1 MIEKQA
7 IGDTEQN
14 EDETKAELVKLEGG
28 DAVLNAED
36 PGQLDGHGAVQ
47 PTRLYK
53 RRWMIVLL
61 FSSYSLCNSFQ
72 WIQYGIINNIFMKF
86 YSVDAFTIDWM
97 SMIYM
102 LTYIPFIFPVTWLLD
117 KKGLRVIALVATALN
132 CAGTWIKV
140 ASVKPNLFPVTFL
153 GQFCCSFA
161 QVFILGMPSRIASVW
176 FGSEEVSTACSIG
189 VFGNQAGIDSALGLA
204 TLQWNPG
211 PLGRDISSG
220 TQLDIQA
227 SQIERAELVPKTEI
241 KLYNRRWIMLFLF
254 SAVSA
259 SNAFMWLQ
267 YGIISNIFMRF
278 YNIDSFAI
286 DWLSMIYLLTYI
298 PLILPVLW
306 LLKNRGIRD
315 VVLVGSAFNC
325 IGAWIKIGSASPDL
339 FLLTLFG
346 QFMCSV
352 GTVFILGIPS
362 YLASVWFGEKEVST
376 ACSIGVVG
384 NQLGIAIGFLVPPIL
399 VPNVDDIDELAYHIS
414 VMFYITAA
422 VATFLFIL
430 VVCVFQERPK
440 LPPTQAQAT
449 ARSVPPEQYSYT
461 ASVLRLLRNRPFIL
475 LIITYGLNVGCFY
488 AVGTLL
494 NRMIIEHY
502 PGEEVNAGRIGL
514 TIVIAGMVGSLICG
528 IWLDKTKTYKQTT
541 LAVYFMSLVGMIVYA
556 ATLSL
561 GHLWVVFITAGV
573 LGFFMT
579 GYLPLGFEFAVF
591 GIIFTIRGR
600 SSTDSAL
607 WQETSS
613 SVFSS
618 NRHSL
623 IKSDL
628 RRQKANML
636 AKAAG
641 PSDQLNGS
649 VAASPIIDETKL

>member
-1 MIEKQA
+1 MP
-7 IGDTEQN
+7 QN
-14 EDETKAELVKLEGG
+14 ITSKDNHANSELGLE
-28 DAVLNAED
+28 EW
-36 PGQLDGHGAVQ
+36 P
-47 PTRLYK
+47 
-53 RRWMIVLL
+53 
-61 FSSYSLCNSFQ
+61 
-72 WIQYGIINNIFMKF
+72 
-86 YSVDAFTIDWM
+86 
-97 SMIYM
+97 
-102 LTYIPFIFPVTWLLD
+102 
-117 KKGLRVIALVATALN
+117 
-132 CAGTWIKV
+132 
-140 ASVKPNLFPVTFL
+140 
-153 GQFCCSFA
+153 CSK
-161 QVFILGMPSRIASVW
+161 
-176 FGSEEVSTACSIG
+176 
-189 VFGNQAGIDSALGLA
+189 AGIDSALGLA
-204 TLQWNPG
+204 TLQRNPG
-211 PLGRDISSG
+211 PLGRAISNGSR
-220 TQLDIQA
+220 LDIQA

-241 KLYNRRWIMLFLF
+241 KLYHRRWIMLFLF

-286 DWLSMIYLLTYI
+286 DWLGMIYLLTYI

-306 LLKNRGIRD
+306 FLKNRGIRD
-315 VVLVGSAFNC
+315 VILVGSAFNC
-325 IGAWIKIGSASPDL
+325 IGAWIKIGSASPNL
-339 FLLTLFG
+339 FLLTFLG

-399 VPNVDDIDELAYHIS
+399 VPNVDDMDELAHHIS

-422 VATFLFIL
+422 VATLLFIL
-430 VVCVFQERPK
+430 VVCVFQERPT

-449 ARSVPPEQYSYT
+449 ARSIPPEQYSYT
-461 ASVLRLLRNRPFIL
+461 ASVLRLLRNRSFIL
-475 LIITYGLNVGCFY
+475 LLITYGLNVGCFY

-494 NRMIIEHY
+494 NRIIIEHY

-541 LAVYFMSLVGMIVYA
+541 LAVYFMSLVGMIVFA

-579 GYLPLGFEFAVF
+579 GYLPLGFEFAVELTYPESEGTSSGLLNCSAQVF
-591 GIIFTIRGR
+591 GIIFTISQGKIIDRFG
-600 SSTDSAL
+600 TLAGNIFL
-607 WQETSS
+607 C
-613 SVFSS
+613 VFLLIGTVMTG
-618 NRHSL
+618 L

-636 AKAAG
+636 AKAAAAKQMSG
-641 PSDQLNGS
+641 QDYGTTTLISNPQTPPSQ
-649 VAASPIIDETKL
+649 A